1 MLKVCQRVSSWQ
13 IQSYKNVS
21 LSRNVAVDRV
31 IELAG
36 DLATELAQEARTY
49 LAFSLTAY
57 KRTDNLNTAQQ
68 SIFIK
73 DVKLDLSATEE
84 LLDVVAMHGTTTRRN
99 IFEAVEV
106 ISKNKL
112 PWEKLLEL
120 TNGGAPE
127 ICGRKIGFGELM
139 EEKIQRSNCLY

>member
-1 MLKVCQRVSSWQ
+1 MLKVCEQVSPSQ
-13 IQSYKNVS
+13 IQSFKKIS
-21 LSRNVAVDRV
+21 LSRNAVADRV
-31 IELAG
+31 GVLAG
-36 DLATELAQEARTY
+36 DLATQLAKETRRY
-49 LAFSLTAY
+49 LAFSLAA
-57 KRTDNLNTAQQ
+57 RNSTDNLDTAQQ

-73 DVKLDLSATEE
+73 DVKSDLSATEE
-84 LLDVVAMHGTTTRRN
+84 LLDVVAMHGTTKGGN

-127 ICGRKIGFGELM
+127 MWRKNRLPGTNER
-139 EEKIQRSNCLY
+139 EIQRSSYLY